1 MIIEKRNRVLLNLN
15 VWMTLFARYLP
26 SFCRAT
32 STNRILK
39 LADRSLAEIERKLD
53 VKNVIQNSEDM

>member
-1 MIIEKRNRVLLNLN
+1 
-15 VWMTLFARYLP
+15 MTLFARYLP